1 MRLGMFDMSATD
13 ELTIATTQGN
23 PRDPL
28 LIFLHGGGA
37 TRYVWTPHLDQLA
50 DDYRVIAADLP
61 GHGHHPETTFSYNA
75 TTATLKRVLDAESGD
90 AVVVGHSLG
99 GYATLT
105 ALDQIDDRVQGV
117 CLAGAGLNWRDIPVG
132 LVQSTMVWSLGTLI
146 RVTTSIPRLR
156 QLVENQLPEPDYDV
170 TQTPPDDADI
180 HDELAAL
187 GQSMQAAAF
196 TATWPA
202 AEATATPLC
211 IVCGTDAPSEAASQE
226 LATRTNTDFQRMKA
240 EGHNAPVE
248 APEEFTSILQSF
260 AETVFTD

>member
-1 MRLGMFDMSATD
+1 MNTND
-13 ELTIATTQGN
+13 ELTIATTQGD
-23 PRDPL
+23 PSDPL

-37 TRYVWTPHLDQLA
+37 TRYVWTPHLDHLV
-50 DDYRVIAADLP
+50 DDYRAIAVDLP
-61 GHGHHPETTFSYNA
+61 GHGYHPEPTFSYDA
-75 TTATLKRVLDAESGD
+75 TTATLERVLNVESGD

-99 GYATLT
+99 GYATLK
-105 ALDQIDDRVQGV
+105 ALDQIDDRVQGI
-117 CLAGAGLNWRDIPVG
+117 CLAGAGINWRDVPVG
-132 LVQSTMVWSLGTLI
+132 FVLSTMVWSLGTFI
-146 RVTTSIPRLR
+146 RAATSISRLR
-156 QLVENQLPEPDYDV
+156 QLVEQQLPEPDYAV
-170 TQTPPDDADI
+170 TQTPPEEADV

-226 LATRTNTDFQRMKA
+226 LATRTNANFQRMKA

-260 AETVFTD
+260 AATVFTD